1 MPDTDDRAP
10 DPMHTRILDVASE
23 LFYELGY
30 RGTSVDAIAD
40 RLAVAKPVIY
50 THFKGKADI
59 LAGVCGR
66 TTAFA
71 AGAAEA
77 HARQTGPATPRLAAM
92 VRELTLRVIE
102 GRVYLAV
109 YFREEM
115 HLPADAYRKLSSNRR
130 RFDRALSSLLQQGVD
145 AGEFVIAHV
154 SVTTQAITG
163 MTTWLFNWY
172 RPDGPLTPAQM
183 ADDMARL
190 ALTMV
195 SGRPLES

>member
-1 MPDTDDRAP
+1 M
-10 DPMHTRILDVASE
+10 
-23 LFYELGY
+23 
-30 RGTSVDAIAD
+30 
-40 RLAVAKPVIY
+40 AKPFIY

-71 AGAAEA
+71 AGAAEE
-77 HARQTGPATPRLAAM
+77 HARKSGPATPRLAAM

-102 GRVYLAV
+102 GRIFLAV

-145 AGEFVIAHV
+145 SGEFRIDYVPVA
-154 SVTTQAITG
+154 TQAITG

-172 RPDGPLTPAQM
+172 RPDGPLSPEQM

-190 ALTMV
+190 ALSIV
-195 SGRPLES
+195 CADASAA